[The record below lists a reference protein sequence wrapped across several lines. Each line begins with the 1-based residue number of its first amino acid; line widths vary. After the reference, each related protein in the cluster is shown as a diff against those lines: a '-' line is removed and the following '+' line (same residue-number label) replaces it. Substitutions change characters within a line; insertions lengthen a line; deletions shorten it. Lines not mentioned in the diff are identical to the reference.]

1 MSRSPRIYVQV
12 TVQARRVK
20 VEVRD
25 VVDESIPPDE
35 MVVHIEEAL
44 TASAQ
49 RAAERDRYDAEQAQA
64 QAAGG
69 RAGQR
74 KSDPVWCGLLV
85 RELFEYVNG
94 SSLQLFPGHD
104 LLSTERSLQQRAMWP
119 R

>member
-1 MSRSPRIYVQV
+1 M
-12 TVQARRVK
+12 QARRVK

-25 VVDESIPPDE
+25 VVYESIPPDE
-35 MVVHIEEAL
+35 MVVRIEEAL

-49 RAAERDRYDAEQAQA
+49 RAAERDRY
-64 QAAGG
+64 
-69 RAGQR
+69 
-74 KSDPVWCGLLV
+74 VWCGLLV